1 MGLWQTCGGLVV
13 VTGPMVW
20 VVRAAWTYLGPFGG
34 YFEYMR
40 AVPEYM
46 WAWWVVITGTGTVAA
61 HGAVADMW
69 WGGCGHWADGVGGE
83 GCLDLF
89 GPVWRLF

>member
-1 MGLWQTCGGLVV
+1 MVV
-13 VTGPMVW
+13 VTGLVVW

-34 YFEYMR
+34 HFEYMR

-69 WGGCGHWADGVGGE
+69 WGGCGHWADGVGGG
-83 GCLDLF
+83 GCLGLF
-89 GPVWRLF
+89 GSVWGLF

>member
-1 MGLWQTCGGLVV
+1 MEPLQTCGGVV
-13 VTGPMVW
+13 VDTVPVVW

-46 WAWWVVITGTGTVAA
+46 WAW
-61 HGAVADMW
+61 
-69 WGGCGHWADGVGGE
+69 
-83 GCLDLF
+83 
-89 GPVWRLF
+89 